1 MKIIK
6 IAKGKYRT
14 EKPNAN
20 GEFYAV
26 INFYDAW
33 QVVKQQENLD
43 DEFVMTADTKKEAL
57 EILKINY

>member
-6 IAKGKYRT
+6 IAKGIYRT
-14 EKPNAN
+14 EKPNTR

-26 INFYDAW
+26 IKLYDAW
-33 QVVKQQENLD
+33 QVVKQQENFD

>member
-14 EKPNAN
+14 EKAN
-20 GEFYAV
+20 TKGEFYAV
-26 INFYDAW
+26 VKFYDAW

-43 DEFVMTADTKKEAL
+43 DEFVMTADTKREAI